1 MARRYLSGRSLIGLV
16 GVFFAVNFLTFSP
29 ALAGWGRGGRF
40 NGGVSTP
47 TPTPSPTPTPTPT
60 ATPTPTPT
68 PTATSTPTPTP
79 TATPTI
85 SVSSLTLID
94 TDTYLAISPFD
105 PIASGATINL
115 ATLPTRNLTIR
126 ANTSP
131 ATVGSVKFDLIE
143 SAYSNTINTSPY
155 YLCGPVPCSNL
166 GVGLHSLTTT
176 PYMSSNASG
185 AAGTSMSISFS
196 VIDPPPTPTATPTP
210 TPSPT

>member
-29 ALAGWGRGGRF
+29 ALAGWVRGGRF

-47 TPTPSPTPTPTPT
+47 TPTPSPTSTPP
-60 ATPTPTPT
+60 
-68 PTATSTPTPTP
+68 STPTPPPTP
-79 TATPTI
+79 TPTI
-85 SVSSLTLID
+85 SVSSLTLVD

-143 SAYSNTINTSPY
+143 SAYSNTVNTSPY

-196 VIDPPPTPTATPTP
+196 V
-210 TPSPT
+210 